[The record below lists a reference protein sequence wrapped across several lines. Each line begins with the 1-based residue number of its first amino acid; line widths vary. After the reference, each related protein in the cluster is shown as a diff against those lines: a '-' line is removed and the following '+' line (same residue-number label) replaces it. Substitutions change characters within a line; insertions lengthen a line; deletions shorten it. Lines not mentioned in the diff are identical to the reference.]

1 MTEAEK
7 RYSKYRLN
15 KDPELLFEGQ
25 GYYVARNW
33 GVNNVQKF
41 IDKMES
47 KFPELSYSVSKE
59 ELELS
64 RFYQTSLVQ

>member
-1 MTEAEK
+1 MTETEK
-7 RYSKYRLN
+7 RYSKYRFN
-15 KDPELLFEGQ
+15 KKPELIFDDQ

-47 KFPELSYSVSKE
+47 KFQEFNYSISKK
-59 ELELS
+59 
-64 RFYQTSLVQ
+64 